1 MKFSNII
8 IEDKIKEKILTKHR
22 VEAEEIKRVLLSNP
36 LVLRAKYE
44 RYMAIGKDEIY
55 LTIIFESKKDI
66 TSIITAYHS
75 SEAQIKLY
83 KKKKF

>member
-44 RYMAIGKDEIY
+44 RYMAIGKDE
-55 LTIIFESKKDI
+55 SRNP
-66 TSIITAYHS
+66 AYR
-75 SEAQIKLY
+75 QQ
-83 KKKKF
+83 